1 MHNMGESNG
10 EDTVKTGTTTVG
22 LKFDGGLVL
31 ATEKRASMGY
41 QVSSKN
47 AKKVYEVDG
56 GIGITTAGSV
66 GDIQTMVK
74 YMKAETNL
82 FKYRKDRKMS
92 PKAVASLMAN
102 ILQGSK
108 MMPYLGLFILGGYNH
123 EKGEAEIY
131 QLDPA
136 GGVLGEDPYYATGS
150 GSQVAYGLLEDGF
163 DDGMDRDAAVSL
175 ALRSINSASE
185 RDIASGN
192 GFSVMVIDEN
202 GCHVM
207 DDGEV
212 EEYLVK

>member
-1 MHNMGESNG
+1 MQGMKQKGE
-10 EDTVKTGTTTVG
+10 EEVKTGTTTVG
-22 LKFDGGLVL
+22 VKYNEGLVL

-47 AKKVYEVDG
+47 AKKVYEVDE

-66 GDIQTMVK
+66 GDIQTVVR

-92 PKAVASLMAN
+92 PRSVASLMAN

-108 MMPYLGLFILGGYNH
+108 MVPYMGLFILGGYNH
-123 EKGEAEIY
+123 EEDQPEVY

-136 GGVLGEDPYYATGS
+136 GGVLGGDPYYATGS
-150 GSQVAYGLLEDGF
+150 GSQVAYGLLEDLYEE
-163 DDGMDRDAAVSL
+163 GMDKDTAVSIS
-175 ALRSINSASE
+175 LRSIKSASN

-192 GFSVMVIDEN
+192 GFSVMVIDAE
-202 GCHVM
+202 GC
-207 DDGEV
+207 EV
-212 EEYLVK
+212 LGDEEVDNYLEE

>member
-1 MHNMGESNG
+1 MQGIKKNDE
-10 EDTVKTGTTTVG
+10 EEVKTGTTTVG

-31 ATEKRASMGY
+31 ATERRASMGY
-41 QVSSKN
+41 QISSKN

-66 GDIQTMVK
+66 GDIQTVVR

-92 PKAVASLMAN
+92 PGAVASLMAN

-108 MMPYLGLFILGGYNH
+108 MVPYMGLFILGGYNH
-123 EKGEAEIY
+123 EKEEAEIY

-136 GGVLGEDPYYATGS
+136 GGVLGEDPFYATGS

-163 DDGMDRDAAVSL
+163 EDHMDRDTAVSL
-175 ALRSINSASE
+175 ALRSIRSASE

-192 GFSVMVIDEN
+192 GFSVMVIDPD
-202 GCHVM
+202 GCHVL
-207 DDGEV
+207 DDEEV
-212 EEYLVK
+212 EEYITG

>member
-1 MHNMGESNG
+1 MQGMNQKGE
-10 EDTVKTGTTTVG
+10 EEVKTGTTTVG
-22 LKFDGGLVL
+22 LTYDGGLVL
-31 ATEKRASMGY
+31 ATERRASMGY

-47 AKKVYEVDG
+47 AKKVYEIDG

-66 GDIQTMVK
+66 GDIQTVVR

-92 PKAVASLMAN
+92 PEAVASLMAN

-108 MMPYLGLFILGGYNH
+108 MLPYMGLFILGGYNH
-123 EKGEAEIY
+123 EEGRPEVY

-163 DDGMDRDAAVSL
+163 EEGMTRDAAVSL
-175 ALRSINSASE
+175 ALRSIKSASN

-192 GFSVMVIDEN
+192 GFSVMVVDED
-202 GCHVM
+202 GCHVL

-212 EEYLVK
+212 DEYLN